1 MLTQI
6 LPVEFTYT
14 MLKGR
19 GNYLCTRRLQRARQQ
34 AATLLTSGEMEELKR
49 ITEWAK
55 ETTDGSLSDFDIPPD
70 P

>member
-1 MLTQI
+1 MLKQL
-6 LPVEFTYT
+6 LPVEFSFT

-34 AATLLTSGEMEELKR
+34 AATLLTSPEMEELKR

-55 ETTDGSLSDFDIPPD
+55 KTTDGSLSDFEITPD